1 MLVAYGFVLKVSW
14 CKVEVTV
21 ANPKDFNPFPD
32 TDPQAPKD
40 VPPLTVMS
48 MSVRTIVNHVENNCE
63 VVCAT
68 TRIWANSKCKGNLTH
83 IPDSYE
89 L

>member
-1 MLVAYGFVLKVSW
+1 M
-14 CKVEVTV
+14 TD
-21 ANPKDFNPFPD
+21 PKDINPFPE
-32 TDPQAPKD
+32 TDANAPRE

-48 MSVRTIVNHVENNCE
+48 LSVRTIVNHQANNRE

-68 TRIWANSKCKGNLTH
+68 ARVWRNRKLNSPFLNPSFSDHGDLT
-83 IPDSYE
+83 